1 MLIRAPR
8 RLLLAV
14 PALALVLTG
23 CASSGGADAGS
34 DNPVVTPPTSEVTS
48 ASAGGSS
55 TAASAAPSSCSYP
68 ADGNMQPDG
77 TPSTTTL
84 LAPKT
89 LTLHLRIGAEQ
100 KKVNL
105 PIATAATAPCTVN
118 ALAYLASKGYF
129 DGTKCHRLTTAGIF
143 VLQCGDPTGTG
154 AGTPGFSYADE
165 LSGSETY
172 GAGTIAMANAG
183 ANTDGSQFFVVYADS
198 PLSAK
203 YTVWGHIDAT
213 GVAAISAVAAAGTS
227 TGASDGAP
235 KSPVTIESVSAS

>member
-1 MLIRAPR
+1 MPIRAPR

-14 PALALVLTG
+14 PALALTLTG
-23 CASSGGADAGS
+23 CASSGGADAGA
-34 DNPVVTPPTSEVTS
+34 DNPVVTPPTSVTS
-48 ASAGGSS
+48 ADSS
-55 TAASAAPSSCSYP
+55 TGSPAAPPSCSYP
-68 ADGNMQPDG
+68 ADGNTQPDG
-77 TPSTTTL
+77 TPATTTL
-84 LAPKT
+84 LAPTT

-100 KKVNL
+100 KKLNL

-165 LSGSETY
+165 LSGTETY